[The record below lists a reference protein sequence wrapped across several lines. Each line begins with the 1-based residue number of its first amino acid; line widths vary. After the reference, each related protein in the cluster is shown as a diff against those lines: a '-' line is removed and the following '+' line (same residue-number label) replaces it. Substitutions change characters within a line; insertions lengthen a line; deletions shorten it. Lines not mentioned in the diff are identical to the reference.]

1 MDDEVDATSLRPRE
15 IAGIEESLRELV
27 LVLPRI
33 VKGLR
38 RQHLQTI
45 PGDVQAVLQ
54 KGFSGRHL
62 LALAHLAEAEP
73 LSVSEL
79 GERLNVSL
87 PTVSIVVHQL
97 AGYGLIQRM
106 EDPADRRR
114 AIVQIDPVHRSWVDA
129 SLQRAAAPL
138 RRTLER
144 LEPEERRTFIQGLTV
159 LAEELNVTDS
169 ADHGAEERI
178 VSGRPCD

>member
-1 MDDEVDATSLRPRE
+1 MDAQAAPGV
-15 IAGIEESLRELV
+15 EEALRELV
-27 LVLPRI
+27 LVLPRV

-38 RQHLQTI
+38 RQRAETMPGELQTMF
-45 PGDVQAVLQ
+45 Q

-97 AGYGLIQRM
+97 AEYGLVERQ

-114 AIVQIDPVHRSWVDA
+114 AIVRIDPVHRPWVDE

-144 LEPEERRTFIQGLTV
+144 LGIEERRAFLHALIV
-159 LAEELNVTDS
+159 LADELQDTES
-169 ADHGAEERI
+169 ADGGPDERI
-178 VSGRPCD
+178 LDGRPCD